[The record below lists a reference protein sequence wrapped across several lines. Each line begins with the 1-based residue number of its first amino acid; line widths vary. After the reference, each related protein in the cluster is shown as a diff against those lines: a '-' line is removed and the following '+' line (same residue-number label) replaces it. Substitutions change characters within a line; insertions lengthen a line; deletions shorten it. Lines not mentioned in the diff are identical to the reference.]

1 MRKVSMGVSPM
12 SLKKNKCSRHLRP
25 MERSAGNRSNSLA
38 NLSQHKGGGGGDIRP
53 EDRGSITHVTGM
65 EDPEEKRKNRLIQY
79 QFTDKLLIVGYSL
92 VSVSF

>member
-38 NLSQHKGGGGGDIRP
+38 NLSKHRSKIRHKTKIAV
-53 EDRGSITHVTGM
+53 DRQREGL
-65 EDPEEKRKNRLIQY
+65 EKQ
-79 QFTDKLLIVGYSL
+79 S
-92 VSVSF
+92 